1 MLSEVKNNYRSV
13 FKHFSIQSPSFKKE
27 ELIELAKSGSKKP
40 PKDSV
45 LGRALRSYTYIEAK
59 PYDPKFNK
67 LIRKLRPDWF
77 PKFRETSNKNKK
89 EIIRLARK
97 GADRPNQ
104 KKSHLGRALTN
115 YTNKTSSTYDSKFTQ
130 LIKKL
135 RPDWFESAQKITDQN
150 KKEIIKIA
158 KSGQD
163 RPNQKKHP
171 LGRPLCRYTQNSCK
185 QYDPKFDKLI
195 RKLRPDWFVSRSEKA
210 SQNKR
215 EIEKIAKSGG
225 VKPTAKKIDLLNI
238 KFEMAKSNLSSTYTN
253 SIHAGSKQYDERFR
267 SNLEKIRP
275 DWFFTARHKK
285 NTIIA
290 MAKKNMEKPSRNTK
304 LGQSFHSYMRKDH
317 RAYDPKFYALIY
329 KIRPD
334 WLVTTQQKV
343 DQNKKQ
349 IIKLAK
355 QGKTKKYIWNRER
368 FGVVLY
374 NYTNHKNPC
383 YDPSFT
389 NKIKKLRPDWFVTS
403 SQIVDTKKKQIIK
416 IAKNGEDRPSRKTKM
431 GIALNNYIARCNR
444 NKHFEFYN
452 LIRKLRPD
460 WFRNVA

>member
-40 PKDSV
+40 LKDSV

-77 PKFRETSNKNKK
+77 PKFKETSNKNKK

-115 YTNKTSSTYDSKFTQ
+115 YTNKTSSTYDSKFAQ

-135 RPDWFESAQKITDQN
+135 RPDWFESPQKITIQK
-150 KKEIIKIA
+150 KKEILKIA

-171 LGRPLCRYTQNSCK
+171 LGRDICRYTQKSCK
-185 QYDPKFDKLI
+185 LYDPKFDKFI

-215 EIEKIAKSGG
+215 EILKIAKSGG
-225 VKPTAKKIDLLNI
+225 VKPTAKTIDLLNI
-238 KFEMAKSNLSSTYTN
+238 KFEVMKSNLRSTYVN
-253 SIHAGSKQYDERFR
+253 SVYAGSNQYDRKFR
-267 SNLEKIRP
+267 SKLERTRP
-275 DWFFTARHKK
+275 DWFLTSKDKK
-285 NTIIA
+285 KKIIW
-290 MAKKNMEKPSRNTK
+290 MAKTNMEKPNRNTK
-304 LGQSFHSYMRKDH
+304 LGQSFCSYVRKDH
-317 RAYDPKFYALIY
+317 GAYDPEFHAL
-329 KIRPD
+329 
-334 WLVTTQQKV
+334 
-343 DQNKKQ
+343 
-349 IIKLAK
+349 
-355 QGKTKKYIWNRER
+355 
-368 FGVVLY
+368 
-374 NYTNHKNPC
+374 
-383 YDPSFT
+383 
-389 NKIKKLRPDWFVTS
+389 IKKLRPDWFITVQQKVEQNKKQIIELVKQRKTKKYIKKKFGVVLSNYTNHKNS
-403 SQIVDTKKKQIIK
+403 SYDPIFTKKIKNLRPDLLITPSQTVETNKKQIIK
-416 IAKNGEDRPSRKTKM
+416 IAKNGEDRPSIKTKM

-444 NKHFEFYN
+444 NKHFEFYKF
-452 LIRKLRPD
+452 IRKLRPD